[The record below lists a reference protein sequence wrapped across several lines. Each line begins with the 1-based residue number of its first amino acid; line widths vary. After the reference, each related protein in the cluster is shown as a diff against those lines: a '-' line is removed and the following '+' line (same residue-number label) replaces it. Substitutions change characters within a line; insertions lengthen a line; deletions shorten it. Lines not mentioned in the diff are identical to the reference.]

1 MRNIEKTKERLIK
14 FGNRNSTKTALLRK
28 LFILLSIILVVISPI
43 FFTGALY
50 AQGLAQTTF
59 PPPIFYQLRKEPSYA
74 ITIPYSST
82 GKSSFDPIDV
92 SIPLGMTVIWFNDDH
107 IYHTVTTI
115 ANSTYSSPVKF
126 DSNFIP
132 SNGGSYIHSFTKP
145 GIYEYYDKFNP
156 SVHAR
161 ISVGNAFETG
171 KNINMMIGGK
181 IPLNVS
187 QSQRTVLSFIPK
199 NMIIPP
205 ANAITYEVTIL
216 NLAGRPVF
224 SHKYDDTDGILD
236 LEVIPTHRY
245 NSSQF
250 ITWGPDFRSQEAVQS
265 TGTFHIQGP
274 MLVENSPYSIR
285 VAIIDKDNSVL
296 SNPITDTFDLFPK
309 VQLSG

>member
-1 MRNIEKTKERLIK
+1 MQYHLQKIIDKNSVLTVIEGKSLTLIA
-14 FGNRNSTKTALLRK
+14 T
-28 LFILLSIILVVISPI
+28 ILILISPL

-82 GKSSFDPIDV
+82 GKSVFDPIDV
-92 SIPLGMTVIWFNDDH
+92 SIPTGMTVIWFNDDH
-107 IYHTVTTI
+107 VYHTVTI
-115 ANSTYSSPVKF
+115 ISNSTYSPPVKF

-145 GIYEYYDKFNP
+145 GIYAYYDKQNP
-156 SVHAR
+156 SMLGR
-161 ISVGNAFETG
+161 ISVGSAFETG
-171 KNINMMIGGK
+171 KNMNMMIGGK

-199 NMIIPP
+199 NIAIPP

-216 NLAGRPVF
+216 NLAGLPVF

-245 NSSQF
+245 NTTQF
-250 ITWGPDFRSQEAVQS
+250 TTWGPDFRSQEAVQS

-274 MLVENSPYSIR
+274 MLVENSPYGIR
-285 VAIIDKDNSVL
+285 VAIVAKDNSIL
-296 SNPITDTFDLFPK
+296 STPIADTFTLFPK
-309 VQLSG
+309 VNLNVR

>member
-1 MRNIEKTKERLIK
+1 MRNLDVKN
-14 FGNRNSTKTALLRK
+14 NRNLNTEKRLLAF
-28 LFILLSIILVVISPI
+28 LPVILMLISP
-43 FFTGALY
+43 FFYTTALY

-59 PPPIFYQLRKEPSYA
+59 PPPIFYQLRNEPSYA
-74 ITIPYSST
+74 VTIPFSST
-82 GKSSFDPIDV
+82 GKSTFDPIDV

-107 IYHTVTTI
+107 VYHTVTTI
-115 ANSTYSSPVKF
+115 SNSTYSPPIKF

-145 GIYEYYDKFNP
+145 GIYEYYDRLTP
-156 SVHAR
+156 SVHAQ
-161 ISVGNAFETG
+161 INVGSAFETG
-171 KNINMMIGGK
+171 KNMNMMIGGQ

-199 NMIIPP
+199 NIAIPP

-224 SHKYDDTDGILD
+224 SHRYDDTDGILD

-274 MLVENSPYSIR
+274 LLVENSPYSIR
-285 VAIIDKDNSVL
+285 VAIVAKDNSVL
-296 SNPITDTFDLFPK
+296 SNPVSDTFSLFPK
-309 VQLSG
+309 VNLSGR

>member
-1 MRNIEKTKERLIK
+1 MADIKKILKNIDAKN
-14 FGNRNSTKTALLRK
+14 NRNPQKEKRLLV
-28 LFILLSIILVVISPI
+28 LLPVILILISP
-43 FFTGALY
+43 FFYTTALY
-50 AQGLAQTTF
+50 AQGLTQTTF
-59 PPPIFYQLRKEPSYA
+59 PPPIFYQLRQEPSYA
-74 ITIPYSST
+74 ITIPFSST
-82 GKSSFDPIDV
+82 GKSTFDPIDV
-92 SIPLGMTVIWFNDDH
+92 SIPSGMTVIWFNDDH
-107 IYHTVTTI
+107 VYHTVTTVS
-115 ANSTYSSPVKF
+115 NSTYSPPVKF

-145 GIYEYYDKFNP
+145 GIYEYYDRLNP

-161 ISVGNAFETG
+161 ISVGSAFETG
-171 KNINMMIGGK
+171 KNMNMMIGGQ

-187 QSQRTVLSFIPK
+187 QLQRTVLSFIPK
-199 NMIIPP
+199 NITIPP

-224 SHKYDDTDGILD
+224 SHRYDDTDGILD

-274 MLVENSPYSIR
+274 LLVENSPYSIR
-285 VAIIDKDNSVL
+285 VAIVDKDNSVI
-296 SNPITDTFDLFPK
+296 SNPVVDTFTLFPK
-309 VQLSG
+309 VNLSSK

>member
-1 MRNIEKTKERLIK
+1 M
-14 FGNRNSTKTALLRK
+14 
-28 LFILLSIILVVISPI
+28 ILISPL
-43 FFTGALY
+43 FYTATLY

-74 ITIPYSST
+74 ITIPFSST
-82 GKSSFDPIDV
+82 GKSSFNPIDV
-92 SIPLGMTVIWFNDDH
+92 SIPIGMTVIWFNDDH
-107 IYHTVTTI
+107 VYHTVTTVS
-115 ANSTYSSPVKF
+115 NSTYSSPVKF

-145 GIYEYYDKFNP
+145 GIYEYYDKLNP

-161 ISVGNAFETG
+161 ISVGSAFETG
-171 KNINMMIGGK
+171 KNMNMMIGGE

-199 NMIIPP
+199 NTAIPP
-205 ANAITYEVTIL
+205 ANALTYEVTIL

-224 SHKYDDTDGILD
+224 SHRYDDTDGILD
-236 LEVIPTHRY
+236 LEIIPTHRY

-274 MLVENSPYSIR
+274 LLVENSPYTIR
-285 VAIIDKDNSVL
+285 VAIVAKDNSVL
-296 SNPITDTFDLFPK
+296 STPASDIFTLFPK
-309 VQLSG
+309 VNLSSK

>member
-1 MRNIEKTKERLIK
+1 M
-14 FGNRNSTKTALLRK
+14 
-28 LFILLSIILVVISPI
+28 
-43 FFTGALY
+43 
-50 AQGLAQTTF
+50 
-59 PPPIFYQLRKEPSYA
+59 
-74 ITIPYSST
+74 
-82 GKSSFDPIDV
+82 FDPIDV
-92 SIPLGMTVIWFNDDH
+92 SIPLGMSVVWFNDDH
-107 IYHTVTTI
+107 VYHTVTTI
-115 ANSTYSSPVKF
+115 SNSTYRPPINL

-132 SNGGSYIHSFTKP
+132 SNGGSYIHSFTKS
-145 GIYEYYDKFNP
+145 GIYEYYDKLNP

-161 ISVGNAFETG
+161 ISVGGAFETG
-171 KNINMMIGGK
+171 KNMNMMIGGK

-199 NMIIPP
+199 KIAIPP

-224 SHKYDDTDGILD
+224 SHRYDDTDGILD

-274 MLVENSPYSIR
+274 MLVENSPYAIK
-285 VAIIDKDNSVL
+285 VAILSKDNSIL
-296 SNPITDTFDLFPK
+296 SNPVADTFSLFPK
-309 VQLSG
+309 VNLSAK